1 MKSDTIS
8 IGRGLCIILMV
19 MAHAGSPMWVTR
31 FVYMFHMPF
40 FFIISG
46 YCLNESYFSQTKLF
60 LEKRVKGLYIPY
72 IKWSL
77 LFLLLHNVFFHFH
90 FYDTEYGYA
99 ALSDY
104 SQTPQKLYEVK
115 DFISHGMSVL
125 TQMEGHEQLL
135 GGYWFLKELFLGS
148 IIGFLIC
155 KHSLLLGGG
164 KKYLLNSL
172 IAFLLFLSV
181 KGLHIQIPYLNL
193 NWITFLSTFYY
204 CVGYDLKRFGFSVR
218 SNSVILLMALV
229 VAAVS
234 LMLPEFEMGKQGS
247 WYMFL
252 YIGTSVLGFFFVM
265 NVAAT
270 ISRTAVRIKSFL
282 IACGNHTLS
291 ILTWHFISFKLV
303 SLFIVLL
310 NYEPLNRIAE
320 FPQIRSYSQ
329 EGWWIAYTAV
339 GVIIPLI
346 ISHYY
351 TNAKNINYKSTR
363 I

>member
-46 YCLNESYFSQTKLF
+46 YCLKEFYLSHTRLF

-90 FYDTEYGYA
+90 FYDTEYGYV

-104 SQTPQKLYEVK
+104 SQIPQKIYEVK
-115 DFISHGMSVL
+115 DLISHGIAALS
-125 TQMEGHEQLL
+125 QMEGHEQLL
-135 GGYWFLKELFLGS
+135 GGYWFLKELFFGS

-155 KHSLLLGGG
+155 KYSLLLGGG
-164 KKYLLNSL
+164 KKNLFNSL
-172 IAFLLFLSV
+172 VAFLLFLSV
-181 KGLHIQIPYLNL
+181 KCLHIQIPYLNL

-204 CVGYDLKRFGFSVR
+204 CVGYDLKRLGFSVR

-265 NVAAT
+265 HVAAT
-270 ISRTAVRIKSFL
+270 ISRTETKMKSFL
-282 IACGNHTLS
+282 VACGNHTLS
-291 ILTWHFISFKLV
+291 ILTWHFICFKFV
-303 SLFIVLL
+303 SLSVVIL
-310 NYEPLNRIAE
+310 NHEPLNRIAE
-320 FPQIRSYSQ
+320 FPQIRAYSQ
-329 EGWWIAYTAV
+329 EGWWVAYTVV

-351 TNAKNINYKSTR
+351 TNAKNINSQSTR

>member
-1 MKSDTIS
+1 M
-8 IGRGLCIILMV
+8 
-19 MAHAGSPMWVTR
+19 
-31 FVYMFHMPF
+31 
-40 FFIISG
+40 
-46 YCLNESYFSQTKLF
+46 
-60 LEKRVKGLYIPY
+60 
-72 IKWSL
+72 
-77 LFLLLHNVFFHFH
+77 
-90 FYDTEYGYA
+90 
-99 ALSDY
+99 
-104 SQTPQKLYEVK
+104 
-115 DFISHGMSVL
+115 
-125 TQMEGHEQLL
+125 
-135 GGYWFLKELFLGS
+135 
-148 IIGFLIC
+148 
-155 KHSLLLGGG
+155 
-164 KKYLLNSL
+164 